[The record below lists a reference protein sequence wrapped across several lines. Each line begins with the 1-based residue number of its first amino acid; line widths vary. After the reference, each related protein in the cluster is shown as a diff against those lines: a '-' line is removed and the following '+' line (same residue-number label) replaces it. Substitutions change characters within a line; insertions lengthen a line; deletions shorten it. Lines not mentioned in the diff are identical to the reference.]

1 MQAHYMQ
8 GPTADG
14 AKARQ
19 DNSWQRT
26 VRKEQDGLII
36 AKYQR
41 RY

>member
-1 MQAHYMQ
+1 MQD
-8 GPTADG
+8 ADNG
-14 AKARQ
+14 QSEDETGHSR
-19 DNSWQRT
+19 QRT